1 MEGPMKVGVKSAI
14 VLVLLAAS
22 GDTVSPQTVRLNQ
35 VMRNK
40 LEHSQ
45 RILEAVVTSNWSL
58 LDKESRALGAVTRD
72 PAWNVLQLP
81 EYGRYSAAFLQATG
95 ELAEAAELRDLE
107 AASLGFVSLSTSCVS
122 CHRYMT
128 RSRVVGPRR

>member
-1 MEGPMKVGVKSAI
+1 MKDGLKWI
-14 VLVLLAAS
+14 VVVLLLVGGS

-45 RILEAVVTSNWSL
+45 RIFEAVVTSNWSV
-58 LDKESRALGAVTRD
+58 LDKESRALGALTRD
-72 PAWNVLQLP
+72 PAWSVLQFP
-81 EYGRYSAAFLQATG
+81 EYGRYSAAFLQSTG
-95 ELAEAAELRDLE
+95 ELADAAKLRDLE
-107 AASLGFVSLSTSCVS
+107 AASLGFMSLSSSCIS

-128 RSRVVGPRR
+128 RARVVGTRP